1 MKFFFF
7 LIILSFAITINASIS
22 NIPKKEMKDIENFF
36 YDLVVNHDF
45 AYTIFGSKPMSLA
58 DMCLKMPS
66 HLPIHKHLKARFLL
80 TKAKRSLAA
89 WYKYRH
95 EFTFKDFIFLDHEED
110 LFDCLVLV
118 LINKKHMLDILHQ
131 HISIFRGELGDSFTP
146 ESFLEKL
153 EKREISLAKAT
164 HDSDLLL
171 GIMLGYGERNATL
184 FQERFDL
191 LRAISKRKKENLPPN
206 PTLNIRLD
214 VIEAQLGDFSEFEE
228 DPIVPPLYFLAD
240 TSHPET
246 KILKQKYTQ
255 DKQTIEELMEKPK
268 FRDKVLEKL
277 TQ

>member
-1 MKFFFF
+1 MKIFFF
-7 LIILSFAITINASIS
+7 LIILSLAPHLHSGLS
-22 NIPKKEMKDIENFF
+22 DIPEGEMKDIKYFF
-36 YDLVVNHDF
+36 DDLIVNHDF

-66 HLPIHKHLKARFLL
+66 NLPILKHLKARFLFM
-80 TKAKRSLAA
+80 KAKRSLAA

-95 EFTFKDFIFLDHEED
+95 EFAFKDFIFLDQEHD

-118 LINKKHMLDILHQ
+118 LINKQNMLNVLHQ
-131 HISIFRGELGDSFTP
+131 HISIFRRELGESFTP
-146 ESFLEKL
+146 EFFLEKI
-153 EKREISLAKAT
+153 EKREMSLGKAT

-191 LRAISKRKKENLPPN
+191 LRAISKRKENLPPN
-206 PTLNIRLD
+206 VTLNSKLD
-214 VIEAQLGDFSEFEE
+214 TIEAQLGDFSEFEE
-228 DPIVPPLYFLAD
+228 DPIIPPLYFLAD

-246 KILKQKYTQ
+246 KTLKQKYTQ
-255 DKQTIEELMEKPK
+255 DKIAIEKLMRKPS
-268 FRDKVLEKL
+268 FIDKVLQRL